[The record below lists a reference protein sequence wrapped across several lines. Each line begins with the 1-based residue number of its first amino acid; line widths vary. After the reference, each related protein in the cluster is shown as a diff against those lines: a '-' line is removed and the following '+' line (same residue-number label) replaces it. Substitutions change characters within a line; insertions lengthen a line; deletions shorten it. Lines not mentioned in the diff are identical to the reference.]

1 MLACVV
7 LYQLGQRCELLPSI
21 QIVVISPSEQV
32 KAEEGELWV
41 SDTSVGLGLGYM
53 SQNLLSKS
61 SQLGEATGGIFS
73 W

>member
-1 MLACVV
+1 M
-7 LYQLGQRCELLPSI
+7 
-21 QIVVISPSEQV
+21 ISPSEQV
-32 KAEEGELWV
+32 KAEEGGLWV